1 MQAVDV
7 KEESENRPSMART
20 SFLKRFAAS
29 DFGGRLISFLAGLYV
44 RLVDLTSSWRFVGL
58 EKVEPMLDAPPGLL
72 VAFWHQRLMMS
83 PLMRRKTKK
92 RVFMLISSHRD
103 GEIIAN
109 AVEGY
114 GLDFIRGSSPDPKK
128 KWKEKGGAPAL
139 ARMIAAVEDGHVVA
153 VTPDGPLGPARRA
166 QAGVIRLAQMSGAPI
181 VPVAYSV
188 SRGPQLK
195 TWDRF
200 LLAAPFSKGC
210 IAISDPIHVP
220 ADATPERIEEARRAL
235 EAALNAVTALAD
247 AETGRSPDGAGLG

>member
-1 MQAVDV
+1 
-7 KEESENRPSMART
+7 MARS

-29 DFGGRLISFLAGLYV
+29 DLGGRLISFLAGLYV
-44 RLVDLTSSWRFVGL
+44 RFVDLTSSWRFIGI
-58 EKVEPMLDAPPGLL
+58 EKVEHLLDAPPGLL

-92 RVFMLISSHRD
+92 RVYMLISNHRD

-109 AVEGY
+109 AVKGY
-114 GLDFIRGSSPDPKK
+114 GLDFIRGSSADPKK

-139 ARMIAAVEDGHVVA
+139 ARMIAALEEGQVVA
-153 VTPDGPLGPARRA
+153 VTPDGPIGPARKA

-181 VPVAYSV
+181 IPVAYSV
-188 SRGPQLK
+188 SRGKNLR

-210 IAISDPIHVP
+210 IAVLDPIEVP
-220 ADATPERIEEARRAL
+220 ADASPEMIEETRQKL
-235 EAALNAVTALAD
+235 ENALNDVTALVDREA
-247 AETGRSPDGAGLG
+247 GRSPDKAGMG